1 MKFVIQEHYAS
12 QHHFDFRLEMEGVA
26 RSWAVPKGLPDKKG
40 QKRLAIAVEDHSVD
54 YMDFEGHIP
63 EGMYGAGE
71 VRIWDN
77 GEYEL
82 LKKESTEIK
91 VKLKG
96 NKVQGTFVLFEFP
109 KAGENAW
116 LILKAD

>member
-12 QHHFDFRLEMEGVA
+12 QHHFDFRLEMRGVSK
-26 RSWAVPKGLPDKKG
+26 SWAVPKGLPDKKG
-40 QKRLAIAVEDHSVD
+40 QKRLAIAVEDHDVE

-63 EGMYGAGE
+63 EDMYGGGE
-71 VRIWDN
+71 VYIWDN

-82 LKKESTEIK
+82 LKEESGEIK
-91 VKLKG
+91 FELKG
-96 NKVQGTFVLFEFP
+96 NKVHGTYVLFEFP

-116 LILKAD
+116 LILKSE

>member
-26 RSWAVPKGLPDKKG
+26 RSWAVPKGLPEEKG

-63 EGMYGAGE
+63 EEMYGGGD
-71 VRIWDN
+71 VLIWDN

-82 LKKESTEIK
+82 VEKKDQELKIK
-91 VKLKG
+91 LNGK
-96 NKVQGTFVLFEFP
+96 KVEGTFVMFKFP

-116 LILKAD
+116 LILKKD